1 MNKEKWITIAIA
13 IAVIIGII
21 VMIKYIPLWSTG
33 LSVIS
38 FIIGVIGGIYGKIA
52 YGKYVKVD
60 KSNG

>member
-38 FIIGVIGGIYGKIA
+38 FIIGVIGGIYGKN
-52 YGKYVKVD
+52 
-60 KSNG
+60 SL